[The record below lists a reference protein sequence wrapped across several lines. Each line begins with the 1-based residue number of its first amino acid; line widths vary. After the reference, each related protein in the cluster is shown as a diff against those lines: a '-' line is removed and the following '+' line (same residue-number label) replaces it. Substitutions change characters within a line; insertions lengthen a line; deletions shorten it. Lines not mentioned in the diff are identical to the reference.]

1 MIKYSY
7 SAKNIQPEQIE
18 GFCVDW
24 QDRLS
29 PKIHLKL
36 LQNSDEIVLAIDEE
50 TGKVVGF
57 ITAIT
62 DKIISAYIPLL
73 EVLPDY
79 QGKGIGSK
87 LMHLM
92 LDRLQQFYMIDLL
105 CDSQLRSFYE
115 KLGMQ
120 AVTGMCIRNHK
131 AIQTIKFQHL
141 DESL

>member
-29 PKIHLKL
+29 PKMHLKL

-62 DKIISAYIPLL
+62 DKIISAIPTSN
-73 EVLPDY
+73 ETKPVERSKIVS
-79 QGKGIGSK
+79 QGVITSILNPKGFYFLWHFYPSLWMLK
-87 LMHLM
+87 LVK
-92 LDRLQQFYMIDLL
+92 
-105 CDSQLRSFYE
+105 C
-115 KLGMQ
+115 LGK
-120 AVTGMCIRNHK
+120 C
-131 AIQTIKFQHL
+131 
-141 DESL
+141 